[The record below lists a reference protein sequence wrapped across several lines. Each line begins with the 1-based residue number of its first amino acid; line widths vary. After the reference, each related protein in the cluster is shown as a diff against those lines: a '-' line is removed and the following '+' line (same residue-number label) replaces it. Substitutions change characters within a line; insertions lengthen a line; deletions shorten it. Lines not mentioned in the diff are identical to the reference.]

1 MLRFLASSGAALC
14 AITLSVVAAAPIAA
28 GTKDSRDEVR
38 VSGVCGGTMAS
49 TLRLKSKDG
58 GIELRFEVDYARPGV
73 TWRVVLVQERRIAW
87 KGTVK
92 TRGSGS
98 YEVRRILRDLPGADV
113 ITVRALG
120 PRGLVCRAT
129 ATLPDSESRR

>member
-1 MLRFLASSGAALC
+1 
-14 AITLSVVAAAPIAA
+14 LSVVAAAPIAA
-28 GTKDSRDEVR
+28 GTKDRRDDVR
-38 VSGVCGGTMAS
+38 VFGVCSGATTS

-58 GIELRFEVDYARPGV
+58 GIELRFEVEDARRGSA
-73 TWRVVLVQERRIAW
+73 WRVVLVQERRIAW

-98 YEVRRILRDLPGADV
+98 FEVRRALRDLPGADV
-113 ITVRALG
+113 IAARALG

-129 ATLPDSESRR
+129 ATLPASESL